1 MNVTGMLFRKLES
14 TENLKGDNLKWLKLD
29 MTA

>member
-1 MNVTGMLFRKLES
+1 MNAKGMLFRKLES
-14 TENLKGDNLKWLKLD
+14 KPLKETIWEWLKLD